1 MIAFVEGILAAVQ
14 LGHQRCRVTVNVG
27 GIGYCLQVPPRL
39 AEELPAIGDPL
50 LLHSYLVVRE
60 SEMLLYGF
68 ATAAE
73 RDVFVELI
81 GVSGIG
87 PSLGLALLS
96 TLSLS
101 ELVQAI
107 VTENARV
114 LSLTPG
120 VGTKTARRLAL
131 ELKSKMAEWREGAGI
146 AVATA
151 GGSPALASAEVE
163 MALLALGYTPNQVAK
178 ALHAVSQSH
187 TPAFTNLSPD
197 AAVEAWLR
205 AAIAHLSTSQS

>member
-1 MIAFVEGILAAVQ
+1 MIAFLVGELAAVQ
-14 LGHQRCRVTVNVG
+14 LGAQRCRVTVNVN

-39 AEELPAIGDPL
+39 AESLPAVGAEL
-50 LLHSYLVVRE
+50 TLHSHLVVRE

-81 GVSGIG
+81 SVSGIG

-131 ELKSKMAEWREGAGI
+131 ELKSKMAEWRDGAGLS
-146 AVATA
+146 VATA
-151 GGSPALASAEVE
+151 GGPPAVAAAEVE

-178 ALHAVSQSH
+178 AIHAVSQSGAIAD
-187 TPAFTNLSPD
+187 TSSPD

-205 AAIAHLSTSQS
+205 AAIAHLSASQT

>member
-1 MIAFVEGILAAVQ
+1 IAFIEGTLAAVQ
-14 LGHQRCRVTVNVG
+14 LAQPRCRVTISAN

-39 AEELPAIGDPL
+39 TETLPAIGATIT
-50 LLHSYLVVRE
+50 LHSHLVIRDT
-60 SEMLLYGF
+60 EMLLYGF
-68 ATAAE
+68 STPAE

-81 GVSGIG
+81 GVSGVG

-96 TLSLS
+96 TLSLP
-101 ELVQAI
+101 ELIQAI

-131 ELKSKMAEWREGAGI
+131 ELKSKMAAWREDAGL
-146 AVATA
+146 AAATA
-151 GGSPALASAEVE
+151 GGPPVAAAAEVE

-178 ALHAVSQSH
+178 ALHAVSQSSE
-187 TPAFTNLSPD
+187 LSNQGPKD
-197 AAVEAWLR
+197 SVEVWLR
-205 AAIAHLSTSQS
+205 AAIAHLSASQL

>member
-1 MIAFVEGILAAVQ
+1 FG
-14 LGHQRCRVTVNVG
+14 T
-27 GIGYCLQVPPRL
+27 P
-39 AEELPAIGDPL
+39 
-50 LLHSYLVVRE
+50 
-60 SEMLLYGF
+60 
-68 ATAAE
+68 AE

-81 GVSGIG
+81 GVSGVG

-101 ELVQAI
+101 ELIQAI

-131 ELKSKMAEWREGAGI
+131 ELKSKMAAWREDAGVS
-146 AVATA
+146 VATA
-151 GGSPALASAEVE
+151 GGPPVAAAAEVE

-178 ALHAVSQSH
+178 AIHAVGQAGELGSVN
-187 TPAFTNLSPD
+187 TNDS
-197 AAVEAWLR
+197 VEIWLR
-205 AAIAHLSTSQS
+205 AAIAHLSASQL